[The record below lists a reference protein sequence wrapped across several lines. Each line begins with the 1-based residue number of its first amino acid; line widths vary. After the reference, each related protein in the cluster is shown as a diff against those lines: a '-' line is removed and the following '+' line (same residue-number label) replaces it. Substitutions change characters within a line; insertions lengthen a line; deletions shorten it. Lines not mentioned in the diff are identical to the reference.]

1 MANESNFLLGWYVV
15 NLAVQQIDEG
25 VGLDAY
31 VVEIFA
37 LQWYIKE
44 IRPLELTCD

>member
-1 MANESNFLLGWYVV
+1 MANESNFLLGWYVA

-31 VVEIFA
+31 VVGFFA
-37 LQWYIKE
+37 VQWYTKE
-44 IRPLELTCD
+44 IRP